1 MENNGNFFIWFIGF
15 WVVSAIVQVLIFVI
29 SSRRDKKNELLHK
42 FYCDFYEYIKDEIL
56 ITGLCH
62 EMIKFRS
69 LGKDGD
75 CISDLNS
82 RLKKDFYIKHFLK
95 QKPSLFKNRSFY
107 LNDCYVGRAYWWNI
121 SDEST
126 KQRKL
131 FIKMLIE
138 KTSPT
143 KNCFYESI

>member
-1 MENNGNFFIWFIGF
+1 MGNNGNFFSWFIVF
-15 WVVSAIVQVLIFVI
+15 WVVSAIVQVLFFVI
-29 SSRRDKKNELLHK
+29 SARRDKKNELLHK
-42 FYCDFYEYIKDEIL
+42 FYCDFYEYIKDETVIS
-56 ITGLCH
+56 GLCH

-75 CISDLNS
+75 CTSVFV
-82 RLKKDFYIKHFLK
+82 LKNDFYVKHFLK
-95 QKPSLFKNRSFY
+95 QKPSLFKNTSFY
-107 LNDCYVGRAYWWNI
+107 LNDCYVDRAYWWNI

-138 KTSPT
+138 KTSPA
-143 KNCFYESI
+143 KNGFYESI

>member
-1 MENNGNFFIWFIGF
+1 MEENGNLFYWFIG
-15 WVVSAIVQVLIFVI
+15 VIIVSAIVQVSIFFI
-29 SSRRDKKNELLHK
+29 ASRIDKRNKLLHK
-42 FYCDFYEYIKDEIL
+42 FYCDFYEYIKDEKVIS
-56 ITGLCH
+56 GLCH

-69 LGKDGD
+69 LGQEGE
-75 CISDLNS
+75 CISVFNS
-82 RLKKDFYIKHFLK
+82 KIKNDFYIKHFLK

-121 SDEST
+121 SDESA

-138 KTSPT
+138 KTSPA